1 MLELLESEVWGLVSQ
16 MRRYAIFRIQMT
28 RNGSKKQALKKSSEI
43 FRKSAFA
50 EDVQSVFHPL
60 ISKSAVIRR
69 CKLDR
74 IPKLAE
80 QTRDSAKKPIEQQTV
95 PNFPGWE
102 EFHRMVFD
110 IYPMYPLASAAC
122 RISRRNLATHPRD
135 ARHWREPL
143 RHLTAYL
150 VAPYGEVCEAW
161 I

>member
-1 MLELLESEVWGLVSQ
+1 
-16 MRRYAIFRIQMT
+16 MT
-28 RNGSKKQALKKSSEI
+28 RNGPEKEALKKSSEI

-50 EDVQSVFHPL
+50 DDVQSVFHPH
-60 ISKSAVIRR
+60 ISGVSVFRR

-80 QTRDSAKKPIEQQTV
+80 QTRDSAIWAIGVQMV
-95 PNFPGWE
+95 VNFPRWE
-102 EFHRMVFD
+102 EFHWMVFG

-150 VAPYGEVCEAW
+150 VLPTGEVCGAW
-161 I
+161 IVSAHGISATCQGS